1 MTCNLHRCTM
11 YVERKAQTTFSGNY
25 RRKKDFSFFYNAE
38 ILLMFS
44 FFETEPPIAVTSPAV
59 FFGPPSQVGQLGLL
73 RWCRWCFNIER
84 GCQGKIRSFSPPP
97 LDRCVFSC
105 VVQKHRVD
113 TAWWWYQDGEIRFLS
128 YIFSQSFF
136 CN

>member
-59 FFGPPSQVGQLGLL
+59 FFGPWYLLPKWVSLGFSVGAGGALIA
-73 RWCRWCFNIER
+73 NEAVR
-84 GCQGKIRSFSPPP
+84 GR
-97 LDRCVFSC
+97 
-105 VVQKHRVD
+105 
-113 TAWWWYQDGEIRFLS
+113 
-128 YIFSQSFF
+128 
-136 CN
+136 